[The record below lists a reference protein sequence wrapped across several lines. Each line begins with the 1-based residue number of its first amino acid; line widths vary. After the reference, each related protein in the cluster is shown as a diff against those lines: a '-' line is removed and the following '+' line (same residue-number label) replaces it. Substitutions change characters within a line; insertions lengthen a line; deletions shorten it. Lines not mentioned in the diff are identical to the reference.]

1 MLQISPWSRA
11 ITYAILLLGFIIALP
26 NALPDSVLTRL
37 PQWWPTNTVALGLD
51 LQGGSYLLLEVELD
65 QVQKDQ
71 LESLIG
77 DIRASLRKN
86 HIAFR
91 NVQIQGDSV
100 SLEIMDPQQFDQAK
114 TMIAAL
120 NPSPSGGVFTVG
132 AKGYD
137 LLTPGNGIIV
147 MKMTEQYRNQTNSDI
162 LGQSVEVVR
171 KRIDQLGTREP
182 SIERQGDDRIVV
194 QVPGLGDPAHL
205 VELLGKTAKM
215 TFQMV
220 DDNASIDQAQK
231 GIVPIGSE
239 YLPFD
244 NPKGGQGPGLVVE
257 KHVFVSGDKLTT
269 ARADANQQTGQ
280 TVVVMN
286 FNNIGAREFGN
297 ETKDNVGRRFA
308 IVLDKKIIEAP
319 VIKDA
324 ILTGTG
330 EIEGNFTFQS
340 ANDLAVLLRA
350 GALPAPL
357 KVIEQRTT
365 GPEMGADQINAGKF
379 STLAGLALVAVFMV
393 LRYGL
398 FGLFADAA
406 LTLNVILLLALLTL
420 LGATLT
426 LPGIAGIVLTMGM
439 AVDANVLIYERIR
452 EEVRNGRS
460 IIASIDQGFQ
470 RARTTIFD
478 ANMTHLIASA
488 ILFQLGT
495 GPVRGFAVALGLGI
509 ITSFFT
515 AVMVTRLMVVTW
527 FQAVRPRQLAL

>member
-1 MLQISPWSRA
+1 MLQISPWSRGL
-11 ITYAILLLGFIIALP
+11 TYLILILGLIIALP
-26 NALPDSVLTRL
+26 NALPNSVLTRL
-37 PQWWPTNTVALGLD
+37 PHWWPTNTVSLGLD

-65 QVQKDQ
+65 QVQKDR

-77 DIRASLRKN
+77 DIRAGLRKN

-114 TMIAAL
+114 TLIAAL
-120 NPSPSGGVFTVG
+120 NPSPGGVFTVG

-137 LLTPGNGIIV
+137 LLTPGNDTIV
-147 MKMTEQYRNQTNSDI
+147 MKMTEQYKNETNTEI

-205 VELLGKTAKM
+205 VQLLGKTAKM

-220 DDNASIDQAQK
+220 DDSASVDQAQK

-239 YLPFD
+239 YLPMD
-244 NPKGGQGPGLVVE
+244 NPKGLQGPGLVVE
-257 KHVFVSGDKLTT
+257 KHVVVSGDKLTT
-269 ARADANQQTGQ
+269 ARADSNQQTGE
-280 TVVVMN
+280 TVVVFS
-286 FNNIGAREFGN
+286 FNNVGAKEFGTASKEN
-297 ETKDNVGRRFA
+297 IGRRFA

-319 VIKDA
+319 VIRDA

-330 EIEGNFTFQS
+330 EISGSFTFET

-365 GPEMGADQINAGKF
+365 GPQMGVDQINAGKF
-379 STLAGLALVAVFMV
+379 STLAGLACVAIFMV

-398 FGLFADAA
+398 FGIFADIA
-406 LTLNVILLLALLTL
+406 LTMNVILLLALLTL

-452 EEVRNGRS
+452 EEIRNGRS

-515 AVMVTRLMVVTW
+515 AVVVTRLMVFTW
-527 FQAVRPRQLAL
+527 FQAARPKQLAL

>member
-11 ITYAILLLGFIIALP
+11 ITYLILILGIIIALP
-26 NALPDSVLTRL
+26 NALPNSVLTRL
-37 PQWWPTNTVALGLD
+37 PHWWPTNTVSLGLD

-65 QVQKDQ
+65 QVQKDR

-91 NVQIQGDSV
+91 NVQILGDSV
-100 SLEIMDPQQFDQAK
+100 SLEIMDSQQFEQAK
-114 TMIAAL
+114 SRIAAL
-120 NPSPSGGVFTVG
+120 NPSPNGGVFTVG

-137 LLTPGNGIIV
+137 LQTPAANTIV
-147 MKMTEQYRNQTNSDI
+147 MKMTAQYKNESNADI
-162 LGQSVEVVR
+162 LGRSVEIVR

-194 QVPGLGDPAHL
+194 QVPGLGDPNHL
-205 VELLGKTAKM
+205 IILLGKTAKM

-220 DDNASIDQAQK
+220 DENASIEDAQK

-239 YLPFD
+239 YLQFD
-244 NPKGGQGPGLVVE
+244 NPKEGQGPGLVVE
-257 KHVFVSGDKLTT
+257 KHVVVSGDKLTD
-269 ARADANQQTGQ
+269 ARADVDQQKGEP
-280 TVVVMN
+280 VVAFT
-286 FNNIGAREFGN
+286 FNNVGAQEFGN
-297 ETKDNVGRRFA
+297 ATKENVNRRFA
-308 IVLDKKIIEAP
+308 IVLDKKIITAP
-319 VIKDA
+319 VIQSV
-324 ILTGTG
+324 ILTGSG
-330 EIEGNFTFQS
+330 EITGNFTLES
-340 ANDLAVLLRA
+340 ANDLALLLRA

-365 GPEMGADQINAGKF
+365 GPELGADQINAGKF
-379 STLAGLALVAVFMV
+379 STLAGLAMVAIFMV

-398 FGLFADAA
+398 FGLFADIA

-460 IIASIDQGFQ
+460 IIASIDQGFT

-478 ANMTHLIASA
+478 ANMTHLIAAA

-495 GPVRGFAVALGLGI
+495 GPVRGFAVALFLGI

-515 AVMVTRLMVVTW
+515 AVMVTRLMVFTW
-527 FQAVRPRQLAL
+527 FQAVRPKQLAL

>member
-1 MLQISPWSRA
+1 MLQISPWSRG
-11 ITYAILLLGFIIALP
+11 ITYLILILGIIIALP
-26 NALPDSVLTRL
+26 NALPNSVLDRFPSWL
-37 PQWWPTNTVALGLD
+37 PHNTVALGLD

-65 QVQKDQ
+65 QVQKDR

-77 DIRASLRKN
+77 DIRSSLRKN

-91 NVQIQGDSV
+91 NVQMGADSV
-100 SLEIMDPQQFDQAK
+100 SLEILDASQFDQAK
-114 TMIAAL
+114 TLIAAL
-120 NPSPSGGVFTVG
+120 NPTPNGGVFSAG

-137 LLTPGNGIIV
+137 LLTPGNNTIV
-147 MKMTEQYRNQTNSDI
+147 MKMTEPYKNEANNDI

-171 KRIDQLGTREP
+171 RRIDQLGTREP

-205 VELLGKTAKM
+205 VQLLGKTAKM

-220 DDNASIDQAQK
+220 DDTASIDQAQK

-239 YLPFD
+239 YLPMD
-244 NPKGGQGPGLVVE
+244 KPTPGEPGLVVE
-257 KHVFVSGDKLTT
+257 KHVVVSGDKLTN
-269 ARADANQQTGQ
+269 ARADVDQQKGEP
-280 TVVVMN
+280 VVAFT
-286 FNNIGAREFGN
+286 FNNVGAKEFGN
-297 ETKDNVGRRFA
+297 ATKDNVGRRFA
-308 IVLDKKIIEAP
+308 IVLDKKIITAP
-319 VIKDA
+319 VIETA

-330 EIEGNFTFQS
+330 QIEGHFTLES
-340 ANDLAVLLRA
+340 ANDLAVLLKA

-365 GPEMGADQINAGKF
+365 GPELGADQINAGKY
-379 STLAGLALVAVFMV
+379 STLAGLACVAVFMV

-398 FGLFADAA
+398 FGVFADVA
-406 LTLNVILLLALLTL
+406 LTLNVILLMALLTL

-460 IIASIDQGFQ
+460 IIASIDQGFR
-470 RARTTIFD
+470 RAQTTITD
-478 ANMTHLIASA
+478 ANATHLIASA

-509 ITSFFT
+509 LTSYFT
-515 AVMVTRLMVVTW
+515 AFMVTRLMVFTW
-527 FQAVRPRQLAL
+527 FQAVRPKQLAL

>member
-1 MLQISPWSRA
+1 MLQISPWSRG
-11 ITYAILLLGFIIALP
+11 ITYLILFLGFLIALP
-26 NALPDSVLTRL
+26 NALPNSVLARMPGWL
-37 PQWWPTNTVALGLD
+37 PTNTVALGLD
-51 LQGGSYLLLEVELD
+51 LQGGSYLLLEVDLA

-77 DIRASLRKN
+77 DMRSSLRKN
-86 HIAFR
+86 RIAFH
-91 NVQIQGDSV
+91 NVQLGADSV
-100 SLEIMDPQQFDQAK
+100 SLEILDPQQFDQAK
-114 TMIAAL
+114 SLVSAL
-120 NPSPSGGVFTVG
+120 NSTVG
-132 AKGYD
+132 GSLLGGGAKNYD
-137 LLTPGNGIIV
+137 LLTPGNNVIA
-147 MKMTEQYRNQTNSDI
+147 MRMTDAYKTETKDNI
-162 LGQSVEVVR
+162 LSQSVEVVR

-182 SIERQGDDRIVV
+182 SIERQGDNRIVV
-194 QVPGLGDPAHL
+194 QVPGLGDPKHL
-205 VELLGKTAKM
+205 VDLLGKTAKM

-220 DDNASIDQAQK
+220 DENASIEQAQK

-244 NPKGGQGPGLVVE
+244 NPKDAQGPGLVVE

-269 ARADANQQTGQ
+269 ARADSNQQTGQ

-286 FNNIGAREFGN
+286 FNNIGGREFGN
-297 ETKDNVGRRFA
+297 ETKDNIGRRFA
-308 IVLDKKIIEAP
+308 IVLDRKIIEAP

-330 EIEGNFTFQS
+330 EIEGNFTFQT

-365 GPEMGADQINAGKF
+365 GPELGADQINAGKY
-379 STLAGLALVAVFMV
+379 STLGGLLLVAIFMV

-398 FGLFADAA
+398 FGVFADVA
-406 LTLNVILLLALLTL
+406 LTLNVILLMALLTL

-452 EEVRNGRS
+452 EEIRNGRS
-460 IIASIDQGFQ
+460 IVASIDQGFR
-470 RARTTIFD
+470 RAMATIFD

-509 ITSFFT
+509 VTSFFT

-527 FQAVRPRQLAL
+527 FQAVRPKQLAL